1 MTKDDEYIYSIVEA
15 RLEIVKYRKRM
26 ALKEYDAA
34 VDVVK
39 ELGNRYT
46 EKEREEEALEK
57 FLKNKQN
64 PSYTLTNVK
73 ITPEDLSKKVA
84 DALKPQSEQ
93 ALKAKA
99 SKSFE

>member
-1 MTKDDEYIYSIVEA
+1 MTKDDEYIYSIVEKH
-15 RLEIVKYRKRM
+15 LEGVKRRKQM
-26 ALKEYDAA
+26 ILEEYDAA

-39 ELGNRYT
+39 ELGNRYK

-57 FLKNKQN
+57 FLKNKQI
-64 PSYTLTNVK
+64 PSHVLTNVK
-73 ITPEDLSKKVA
+73 FNPEDLSKKVA
-84 DALKPQSEQ
+84 EALKPQSEQ